1 MQTNNLSIFVFLK
14 NILKMAESTTKK
26 YQENWLFVVFILL
39 FALAISCFFILDT
52 AELMNNSRSQE
63 DISLLVLVF
72 AALIIAPVFEE
83 FAFRGAFVNSKV
95 YAIISLVLT
104 TGFVALTYKNY
115 YAIGAFALFV
125 VAFFAYK
132 QTSSKALF
140 KLVCI
145 SNALLF
151 GLVHYK
157 MEDFVSIERGFI
169 VLFQISI
176 GFALIWITINF
187 SLLRSMIAHGIYNAL
202 AMGIFIYSLQFPD
215 TKLNRYEDEN
225 VTVEWQN
232 VPYFES
238 LESSYSIMED
248 SIIAKSSTIALLY
261 PSLTTADSIKKEKMI
276 IIDPYMK
283 QNFRIILKE
292 NAVLNDIDIA
302 TETFL
307 LEEKF
312 IMLDE
317 RVD

>member
-1 MQTNNLSIFVFLK
+1 M
-14 NILKMAESTTKK
+14 
-26 YQENWLFVVFILL
+26 Y
-39 FALAISCFFILDT
+39 
-52 AELMNNSRSQE
+52 NSRSQE
-63 DISLLVLVF
+63 DIPLLVLVF
-72 AALIIAPVFEE
+72 AALIIAPVLEE
-83 FAFRGAFVNSKV
+83 LAFRGAFVNSKV
-95 YAIISLVLT
+95 YAIVSLVLT

-115 YAIGAFALFV
+115 YVMGTFVIFV
-125 VAFFAYK
+125 VAFFVYK
-132 QTSSKALF
+132 QKPSKALF

-151 GLVHYK
+151 GFVHYK
-157 MEDFVSIERGFI
+157 MEDFASIERGFI
-169 VLFQISI
+169 VLFQISV

-187 SLLRSMIAHGIYNAL
+187 SLVRSMIAHGIYNAL

-238 LESSYSIMED
+238 LESSYSMMED
-248 SIIAKSSTIALLY
+248 SIIAKGSTITLLY
-261 PSLTTADSIKKEKMI
+261 PSLSTADSIKKKKMI

-307 LEEKF
+307 LEEQF

-317 RVD
+317 SVNQ